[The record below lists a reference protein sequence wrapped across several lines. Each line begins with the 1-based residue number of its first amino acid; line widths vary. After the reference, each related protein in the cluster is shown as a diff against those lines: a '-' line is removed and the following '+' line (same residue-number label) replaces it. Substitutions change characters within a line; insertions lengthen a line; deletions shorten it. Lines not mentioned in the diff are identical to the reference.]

1 MSNAYLEYNFEIV
14 PRDPGTEILL
24 AELAELPFES
34 FEETENGLKAYVRK
48 SEWQEDLLSQIAILD
63 NAAFEIEYHYRD
75 IPAENWNK
83 KWESHFEPI
92 EIDSR
97 CRVRAPFH
105 EKKEVSYDIV
115 IEPKMSFGTG
125 HHETTHMMLEFL
137 LDMDLERKTV
147 LDMGCGTAVLAILSA
162 MKGAGE
168 VDAIDI
174 DHWSYLNSLENARR
188 NEQEHIQV
196 FQGDATA
203 IPNKEYDLI
212 LANINRNIL
221 LSDMPVYADHLR
233 DQGQLLLSGFYKT
246 DAGVINQRCE
256 EEGLSLNS
264 EHQKNSWLALL
275 YQKTK

>member
-147 LDMGCGTAVLAILSA
+147 LDMGCGTAVLAILAA

-256 EEGLSLNS
+256 EVGLSLNS
-264 EHQKNSWLALL
+264 EHQKNSWLAML